1 LKAQFSLQSLS
12 FMDFRTR
19 QFGQRIALGKSLF
32 KGEKSMLRIS
42 KSFIIA
48 LVIVGCLNR
57 PVQAQSL
64 NWEGQT
70 GTVIIP
76 DARVSESP
84 ARGIG
89 HPVVSFHVLNGGE
102 VLGNHFQTSLTIGVA
117 QRIEF
122 GVSRS
127 SVASINS
134 GGLNTLFDRGFTT
147 IHAKVNMLAENAG
160 SKCTPGIS
168 AGVLTRWQQKHLEGA
183 LGVATQNADLYVVA
197 TKSVPVKGRVSAIF
211 TGGVKATNASLLGL
225 AGNAPGWSTR
235 AFGAAGVS
243 VSEALVMGVDLSQQ
257 SAKIDG
263 VLATTDLPA
272 TVAYYVRFI
281 PIKARLNIDIGVV
294 RLGNTIAPGLDI
306 KANNQLT
313 VGASFRF

>member
-1 LKAQFSLQSLS
+1 
-12 FMDFRTR
+12 
-19 QFGQRIALGKSLF
+19 
-32 KGEKSMLRIS
+32 MLRIS
-42 KSFIIA
+42 KSFVIA
-48 LVIVGCLNR
+48 LVIFCSLNG
-57 PVQAQSL
+57 PVRAQSL

-70 GTVIIP
+70 GNVITP

-84 ARGIG
+84 ARSIG

-117 QRIEF
+117 RRVEF

-147 IHAKVNMLAENAG
+147 IHAKVNLLAENAR
-160 SKCTPGIS
+160 SKRLPGIS

-197 TKSVPVKGRVSAIF
+197 TKSAPVRGRVSAIF

-225 AGNAPGWSTR
+225 AGNAPGWSIR

-243 VSEALVMGVDLSQQ
+243 ISDALVIGVDLLQQ
-257 SAKIDG
+257 SARIDG
-263 VLATTDLPA
+263 MLATTDLPA

-281 PIKARLNIDIGVV
+281 PIKARLDINIGIV
-294 RLGNTIAPGLDI
+294 RLGNTLAPGLDI
-306 KANNQLT
+306 KANNRLT
-313 VGASFRF
+313 AGASFRF